1 MVIYLPDEGTVN
13 GVKLFSSKK
22 DKQEDK
28 TEYVPVNSYGILEI
42 LCTKNPKSE
51 EQS

>member
-13 GVKLFSSKK
+13 GIKLFKSKK
-22 DKQEDK
+22 ERQEEI
-28 TEYVPVNSYGILEI
+28 TEYVPEYSYGILEI
-42 LCTKNPKSE
+42 LCTKSQKSE